1 MVDRAA
7 EVVLLVACFALY
19 AWWACNLPQTM
30 APDERMRYFV
40 PTFIYENGCL
50 PLGDDPAIRD
60 EVWGTSYGFSVYGSS
75 LLAVLFMS
83 VAGFFGATGQSLLIA
98 ARFTSVLFSV
108 GSVFL
113 CLRIGARLFPRVV
126 TAKFML
132 ALFVGLLPQFVFIS
146 SYFNSDAME
155 VFCVAL
161 VVYCWL
167 RGGQSHWRWGDCVF
181 LGFALGLTALSYYYA
196 YGAILASIFVYYAST
211 CAVRK
216 KDGAKADGAAVS
228 YVCKP
233 LLIFLVA
240 FAIAGWFF
248 VRNVLLY
255 NGDFFGMTASS
266 VTAEMYA
273 QDNLKPSNRVT
284 PRADGM
290 SILDM
295 LWGVH
300 GGLNW
305 LSSTIKSFVGI
316 FGYMYIPLGKTT
328 YYVYFALL
336 GIGLLLSFICLLL
349 CAMRLSTQKKVFIIG
364 LSVLII
370 VPCAL
375 SIYYS
380 WASDYEPQGRYLF
393 AALVPIMIAIVTGYL
408 WIASLFTSR
417 RLKRDKQI
425 AQAQPACVNV
435 AQIVLPCALMAV
447 WLFLFVWVF
456 ATRIVIECI
465 GPVL

>member
-30 APDERMRYFV
+30 APDEQMRYLV

-50 PLGDDPAIRD
+50 PLGDDPAIRS
-60 EVWGTSYGFSVYGSS
+60 ELWGTSYGFSVYGSS
-75 LLAVLFMS
+75 LLAALFMS
-83 VAGFFGATGQSLLIA
+83 VAGLFGATGQSLLIA

-196 YGAILASIFVYYAST
+196 YGAILASIFVYYVGMHVA
-211 CAVRK
+211 RK
-216 KDGAKADGAAVS
+216 KDGAKADSAVVS

-233 LLIFLVA
+233 LLVFLVA

-248 VRNVLLY
+248 VRNALLY
-255 NGDFFGMTASS
+255 NGDFIGMSTSS
-266 VTAEMYA
+266 ATSELYGL
-273 QDNLKPSNRVT
+273 DYLKPSSHLM
-284 PRADGM
+284 PRIEGFTV
-290 SILDM
+290 IDM
-295 LWGVH
+295 LVSDYNNM
-300 GGLNW
+300 NW
-305 LSSTIKSFVGI
+305 AVMTAKSFVGI
-316 FGYMYIPLGKTT
+316 FGYMNIMLGMTT
-328 YYVYFALL
+328 YKVYFAIL
-336 GIGLLLSFICLLL
+336 GIGVIAALL
-349 CAMRLSTQKKVFIIG
+349 CLVFKMRGFSSQQKTFVIG
-364 LSVLII
+364 LIALII
-370 VPCAL
+370 IPCVL

-380 WASDYEPQGRYLF
+380 WASDYQPQGRYLF
-393 AALVPIMIAIVTGYL
+393 AALVPIMIAIVAGYL

-417 RLKRDKQI
+417 RPKRDKQI
-425 AQAQPACVNV
+425 AQARPACVNV
-435 AQIVLPCALMAV
+435 AQIVLPRALMAV